1 MNALL
6 PPLSLPFLL
15 LAAVALWAPVMLT
28 ALQRRRLLQWWTD
41 LPVAALAGALAA
53 LAAVLLL
60 PPGPAVAVFGLAA
73 AAWAWSRGKAGRSL
87 WPVLV
92 FVTALLAVQ
101 IIAMVTPGGGD
112 AAGLGTTALVVYL
125 ALGVLAWALDRKRA

>member
-1 MNALL
+1 VSLPAPATALPDPIMNALL

-73 AAWAWSRGKAGRSL
+73 AAWAWPLLVLRRARRGG
-87 WPVLV
+87 
-92 FVTALLAVQ
+92 
-101 IIAMVTPGGGD
+101 
-112 AAGLGTTALVVYL
+112 
-125 ALGVLAWALDRKRA
+125 